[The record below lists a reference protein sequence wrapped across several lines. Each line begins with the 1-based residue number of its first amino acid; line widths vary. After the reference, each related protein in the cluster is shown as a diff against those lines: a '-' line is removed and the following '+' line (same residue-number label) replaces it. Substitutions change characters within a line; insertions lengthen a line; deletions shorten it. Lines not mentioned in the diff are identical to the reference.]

1 MNGKDVMTPEREQ
14 LDLRIAVDADIL
26 DLVQHEITNMR
37 AHLIMNHTPFNP
49 TRQHQLFQAL
59 RLLQGVEP

>member
-1 MNGKDVMTPEREQ
+1 MTTKREE
-14 LDLRIAVDADIL
+14 LDLRIAIDADIL
-26 DLVQHEITNMR
+26 DLVQHEVVSMR
-37 AHLIMNHTPFNP
+37 THLIVNHTPFNP